1 LSRGIDCPRGTAW
14 SENGQMFVM
23 NQTVNPELDVFE
35 LGRGESEEGE
45 LVLGLGYAAM
55 DVFVDADEA
64 H

>member
-1 LSRGIDCPRGTAW
+1 MMDESVD
-14 SENGQMFVM
+14 
-23 NQTVNPELDVFE
+23 PELDVFE
-35 LGRGESEEGE
+35 LGGGESEEGE